1 MSAICV
7 AFSAGAAFKFREL
20 ESTLA
25 EHLKDNNGEILPHL
39 LMADYCRCLEGAVS
53 AEWVRNFLSYLE
65 ESFSRK
71 DREVINLISVS
82 FIEHLSPEDSS
93 TRFLEELLG
102 PQMLKEYQ
110 RIFGKRQT

>member
-39 LMADYCRCLEGAVS
+39 LMADYFRCVESAVD
-53 AEWVRNFLSYLE
+53 AEWVRGFLSYLE
-65 ESFSRK
+65 ENFSYK
-71 DREVINLISVS
+71 NREIINLISVS
-82 FIEHLSPEDSS
+82 FLEHLSPEDSS
-93 TRFLEELLG
+93 TRFLGELLG
-102 PQMLKEYQ
+102 PEMLKEYQ
-110 RIFGKRQT
+110 CIFGKRQT